1 MNTQQIRFD
10 DGAAYERGMGG
21 WSVPAGE
28 IFLDWVKPPQALRW
42 LDVGCGNGV
51 FSELAMRRCQP
62 TSMNG
67 IDPSPA
73 QISYAQSRPGAKGAT
88 FQLGDAM
95 ALPFGDDSFD
105 IATMALVIFFV
116 PDPAKGVAEMA
127 RSVRPGGIVAAYAW
141 DILGGGF
148 PFHPVQAA
156 MRGMGMKT
164 PFPPS
169 VDAANIDR
177 LQALWTGANL
187 TAVETRTIDVTRIFP
202 DFDSFWDVSTNSSA
216 LRPVLAAMDPSQL
229 QQLRDATKANLTLA
243 PDGSITYQARA
254 NAVKGTVKP

>member
-28 IFLDWVKPPQALRW
+28 VFLDWVTPAAGLRW

-51 FSELAMRRCQP
+51 FSELAMRRCAP
-62 TSMNG
+62 VSMNG

-73 QISYAQSRPGAKGAT
+73 QISYAQSRPGAQGAV

-95 ALPFGDDSFD
+95 ALPFGDDGFD

-116 PDPAKGVAEMA
+116 PDPAKGVAELA
-127 RSVRPGGIVAAYAW
+127 RVVRPGGIVAAYAW

-148 PFHPVQAA
+148 PFHPVQVA
-156 MRGMGMKT
+156 MRGMGMAT

-169 VDAANIDR
+169 VEAAAIDR
-177 LQALWTGANL
+177 LQALWTGAGL
-187 TAVETRTIDVTRIFP
+187 ASVETRVIEVSRTFQ
-202 DFDSFWDVSTNSSA
+202 DFDAFWDVSTNSSA
-216 LRPVLAAMDPSQL
+216 LRPVLASMHPTTL
-229 QQLRDATKANLTLA
+229 QRLREATKAGLTVDG
-243 PDGSITYQARA
+243 DGSITYRARA
-254 NAVKGTVKP
+254 NAVKGIVKA

>member
-28 IFLDWVKPPQALRW
+28 VFLDWVAPAQGLRW

-51 FSELAMRRCQP
+51 FSEVAMRRCAP
-62 TSMNG
+62 VSMHG

-73 QISYAQSRPGAKGAT
+73 QISYAQGRPAAKGAV

-95 ALPFGDDSFD
+95 ALPFGDGDFD

-116 PDPAKGVAEMA
+116 PDPAKGVAEMVRA
-127 RSVRPGGIVAAYAW
+127 VRPGGIVAAYAW

-156 MRGMGMKT
+156 VRAMGVT
-164 PFPPS
+164 PPYPPS
-169 VDAANIDR
+169 VAAAAIDR
-177 LQALWTGANL
+177 LQALWTEAGL
-187 TAVETRTIDVTRIFP
+187 VSVETRTIEVEREFRNFEDYWET
-202 DFDSFWDVSTNSSA
+202 STNSQA
-216 LRPVLAAMDPSQL
+216 LRPVLANLDADGL
-229 QQLRDATKANLTLA
+229 QRLQAAVREKLA
-243 PDGSITYQARA
+243 VAPNGTVRYQARA
-254 NAVKGTVKP
+254 NAVKGIVKP